1 MAAYQPTQKEAEL
14 HIFLRKECA
23 EFKRQ
28 GIHFEGQGTIMTHIG
43 KKWQIEKAKAAK
55 ICSSQSTSDLTEYTK
70 AKAAEAAAIAKT
82 IAKAKHIY
90 AQFLSG
96 EIVGSMV

>member
-1 MAAYQPTQKEAEL
+1 MASYQPTQKQAEW
-14 HIFLRKECA
+14 HNFLRKECA

-43 KKWQIEKAKAAK
+43 KKWQIEKAKAAAK
-55 ICSSQSTSDLTEYTK
+55 ICSSQSTSDFTEYTK
-70 AKAAEAAAIAKT
+70 AKAKAKT